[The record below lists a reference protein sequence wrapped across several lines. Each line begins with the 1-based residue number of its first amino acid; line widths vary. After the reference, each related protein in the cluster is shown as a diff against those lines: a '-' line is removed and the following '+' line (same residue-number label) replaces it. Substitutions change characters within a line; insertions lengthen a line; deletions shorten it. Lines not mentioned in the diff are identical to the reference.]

1 MDPQE
6 ATFGRTVVRRGLALL
21 ACAALLY
28 FAAGGSLFHQHT
40 NGPDTACHICQAL
53 HMPALAAARLDL
65 VSKPQIV
72 TWYCS
77 LPQHAAPSDS
87 FSLHRAGRAPPTA

>member
-1 MDPQE
+1 MEPQGT
-6 ATFGRTVVRRGLALL
+6 TFRGTLARRALALL

-40 NGPDTACHICQAL
+40 NGPDNACHVCQVL

-65 VSKPQIV
+65 ISTPQVVI
-72 TWYCS
+72 WFSS
-77 LPQHAAPSDS
+77 LPRHAAPSDS